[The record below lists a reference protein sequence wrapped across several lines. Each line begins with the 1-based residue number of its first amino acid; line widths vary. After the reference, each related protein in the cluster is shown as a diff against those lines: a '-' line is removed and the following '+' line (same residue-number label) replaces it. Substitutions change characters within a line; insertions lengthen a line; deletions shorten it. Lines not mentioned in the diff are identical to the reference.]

1 MQLVF
6 QSETQVACA
15 VGVCAA
21 GTIDADAESQF
32 VVCRYSGNN
41 GKGFAY
47 VIGTN
52 LQFFCL
58 LTGYLPV
65 RTLGSRWIS
74 NLLVTTNAMLIAIS
88 DIYYT
93 LCSLH

>member
-21 GTIDADAESQF
+21 GTIDPDAESQF

-52 LQFFCL
+52 FQFFCL

-65 RTLGSRWIS
+65 QTLGSRWIS
-74 NLLVTTNAMLIAIS
+74 NLLVTINAMLIAM